1 MGKREE
7 ERRRRRGRK
16 ASESS
21 TSYAMQRLLS
31 RNYMAVHADEDILS
45 LYHSSLLYGEVP
57 LTSRMRA
64 VFTSGH
70 VSILI
75 AAAEFV
81 ASCVGAVYYLI
92 GTRETMQ
99 QKMVWNAG
107 CLAVATFFILVFLLR
122 LYSAPVRWLYVCSY
136 LGVLD
141 ILSGIPIFGTGLN
154 SRSAGAMFQVVY
166 FLQML
171 KPFTRLQQL
180 GVDITS
186 ITQEVINLI
195 VYLTSLIFT
204 AAGIFLWVTYQNEEV
219 KATGSCE
226 PVNCL
231 DYAMSL
237 YFVVVTISTVG
248 YGDILATN
256 AAGRAVVICII
267 VAALI
272 ILPVQLSNISNL
284 LAHRPYGG
292 RFSAASA
299 TGMRFVVLTGQL
311 SLLSIQQ
318 FLAELYHPL
327 HDKALS
333 CARSLQSTTVHFELR
348 SLIAE
353 YHGAVRFIQGSPMA
367 LYDLHRVQIA
377 LASAVFIVL
386 QPFQSSRALDNGQI
400 AQALAMNRYAGPLS
414 RLVVEMGDPQGPTL
428 PVWDSAT
435 QRMQVLCHESL
446 RFKVLGSSCFMP
458 GLSTFLTNLLR
469 SPLLLDSPGHKAWLP
484 EYHSGAMHSIY
495 PVLLPAA
502 FYGLPFE
509 EVAEFVYR
517 CFHVCLFAL
526 DVLVEPCER
535 HGGTGG
541 REGEGGGSRSYSG
554 GSVGQHTCERCV
566 QVADEE
572 EHGCPAAVSVSVAAT
587 AEACLSFESARE
599 GSPLAGRSDASE
611 VFECAQ
617 EGSPLAAGSEG
628 SETFESAHGSPFT
641 AEMQAHATQ
650 AALAA
655 SAAPAAPVAPPA
667 QAAQAAPAA
676 AQAAP
681 VLCTKAAKRAEAAFH
696 THRNAGGGC
705 SCSSSTGSTDSTSGS
720 SSCSSSTGSNSSSS
734 GSSSPGL
741 LCGKEGQPAVPASHE
756 RPPPLAPPP
765 LPPP

>member
-31 RNYMAVHADEDILS
+31 RNYKAVHADEDILS

-327 HDKALS
+327 HDK
-333 CARSLQSTTVHFELR
+333 
-348 SLIAE
+348 
-353 YHGAVRFIQGSPMA
+353 
-367 LYDLHRVQIA
+367 
-377 LASAVFIVL
+377 
-386 QPFQSSRALDNGQI
+386 
-400 AQALAMNRYAGPLS
+400 
-414 RLVVEMGDPQGPTL
+414 
-428 PVWDSAT
+428 
-435 QRMQVLCHESL
+435 
-446 RFKVLGSSCFMP
+446 
-458 GLSTFLTNLLR
+458 
-469 SPLLLDSPGHKAWLP
+469 
-484 EYHSGAMHSIY
+484 
-495 PVLLPAA
+495 
-502 FYGLPFE
+502 
-509 EVAEFVYR
+509 
-517 CFHVCLFAL
+517 
-526 DVLVEPCER
+526 
-535 HGGTGG
+535 
-541 REGEGGGSRSYSG
+541 
-554 GSVGQHTCERCV
+554 
-566 QVADEE
+566 
-572 EHGCPAAVSVSVAAT
+572 
-587 AEACLSFESARE
+587 
-599 GSPLAGRSDASE
+599 
-611 VFECAQ
+611 
-617 EGSPLAAGSEG
+617 
-628 SETFESAHGSPFT
+628 
-641 AEMQAHATQ
+641 
-650 AALAA
+650 
-655 SAAPAAPVAPPA
+655 
-667 QAAQAAPAA
+667 
-676 AQAAP
+676 
-681 VLCTKAAKRAEAAFH
+681 
-696 THRNAGGGC
+696 
-705 SCSSSTGSTDSTSGS
+705 
-720 SSCSSSTGSNSSSS
+720 
-734 GSSSPGL
+734 
-741 LCGKEGQPAVPASHE
+741 
-756 RPPPLAPPP
+756 
-765 LPPP
+765 

>member
-31 RNYMAVHADEDILS
+31 RNYKAVHADEDILS

-122 LYSAPVRWLYVCSY
+122 LYRQAPSCCASTGKLPPAAPLQASSLLLRLYWQAPSCCASTGKFQDDSKRTLTGKPLPPPNLQASFKATHDTWSHACHIQTYVPPRQSSPRSPYSLDRLSSPPPFLPLCSAPVRCLYIAPVRWLYVCSY

-327 HDKALS
+327 HDK
-333 CARSLQSTTVHFELR
+333 
-348 SLIAE
+348 
-353 YHGAVRFIQGSPMA
+353 
-367 LYDLHRVQIA
+367 
-377 LASAVFIVL
+377 
-386 QPFQSSRALDNGQI
+386 
-400 AQALAMNRYAGPLS
+400 
-414 RLVVEMGDPQGPTL
+414 
-428 PVWDSAT
+428 
-435 QRMQVLCHESL
+435 
-446 RFKVLGSSCFMP
+446 
-458 GLSTFLTNLLR
+458 
-469 SPLLLDSPGHKAWLP
+469 
-484 EYHSGAMHSIY
+484 
-495 PVLLPAA
+495 
-502 FYGLPFE
+502 
-509 EVAEFVYR
+509 
-517 CFHVCLFAL
+517 
-526 DVLVEPCER
+526 
-535 HGGTGG
+535 
-541 REGEGGGSRSYSG
+541 
-554 GSVGQHTCERCV
+554 
-566 QVADEE
+566 
-572 EHGCPAAVSVSVAAT
+572 
-587 AEACLSFESARE
+587 
-599 GSPLAGRSDASE
+599 
-611 VFECAQ
+611 
-617 EGSPLAAGSEG
+617 
-628 SETFESAHGSPFT
+628 
-641 AEMQAHATQ
+641 
-650 AALAA
+650 
-655 SAAPAAPVAPPA
+655 
-667 QAAQAAPAA
+667 
-676 AQAAP
+676 
-681 VLCTKAAKRAEAAFH
+681 
-696 THRNAGGGC
+696 
-705 SCSSSTGSTDSTSGS
+705 
-720 SSCSSSTGSNSSSS
+720 
-734 GSSSPGL
+734 
-741 LCGKEGQPAVPASHE
+741 
-756 RPPPLAPPP
+756 
-765 LPPP
+765 